1 MAKLNNLDPGFM
13 ELYDNEIPGLAAG
26 KYLVSSTLSLPNP
39 DTNNYTQ
46 TITQSF
52 VVQGPQF
59 SIDPAEI
66 HAMSPASNA
75 NGDFTLELPA
85 VILENP
91 VLPWERQIDTNK
103 EIPWIALLVFK
114 PDELDIDPS
123 THSPIITS
131 TVQDFLKAEAG
142 IVKPTIDPSKIS
154 DALKSSTMN
163 SIRITTEVFQA
174 ITPRLAE
181 LSTLTH
187 VRQINPSTQVVSGT
201 GDDNW
206 YSVVLA
212 NRFPHS
218 SNPSDTAG
226 LVNHVHLVSLEGLTT
241 WLIDNPQ
248 WPAEAKK
255 VQLVSLASWT
265 FTSAQQPG
273 QTFAELAENLI
284 TIANNEPEN
293 LLLKIPVT
301 NNNTAAA
308 TRIQQGYTALSF
320 HTDPGPDTYC
330 WYRGPF
336 SPVPAQPLPA
346 DITNYQ
352 HPAAA
357 MIYDQV
363 NAIFDNSYAAAWTI
377 GRLTALSDPGYVD
390 ALQRMRDKTIFTG
403 TRLLERS
410 KMPHLAG
417 ITDLKTLASPG
428 LTRKTFTAHI
438 KAGLSTALTKNFQ
451 APLNTT
457 EAGKKTITNHLFP
470 NEQPPASPVAETLW
484 FMQQP
489 TISSFLA
496 AEAENDMDPL
506 TTWLGNLALLHG
518 ISFNHLVPDQRML
531 PVESVRFFYVD
542 QNWIHVLLDG
552 AMSVGIHGTREKMAN
567 DILVPTLRKHSLQK
581 AASARGK
588 LLNNNKTA
596 DPAPPQLPVAG
607 MLLRSALVSG
617 WPGLSITAT
626 AKGASVNIMRID
638 HLAPT
643 ILLVLWSAVPDTV
656 TISQPEQ
663 GLIFGVEDGWTIVR
677 RSLDSNTLGQQLGAP
692 SFPASGDFTQFMRP
706 VLNNIGGLVLNL
718 VPPVED
724 TQGYVIPAMTRAL
737 SQLKITAAQ
746 FAIEMVKT
754 PEQITFNPPVKTYK

>member
-1 MAKLNNLDPGFM
+1 MAKQNNLDPGFM
-13 ELYDNEIPGLAAG
+13 ELYDNEKPGLVAG
-26 KYLVSSTLSLPNP
+26 NYLVTSTLSLPNT
-39 DTNNYTQ
+39 DTNNYEQ
-46 TITQSF
+46 AIIQNF

-59 SIDPAEI
+59 SIDPTEI
-66 HAMSPASNA
+66 HAMSPANNA
-75 NGDFTLELPA
+75 NGDFTEELPA

-91 VLPWERQIDTNK
+91 VLPWERQINTDKN
-103 EIPWIALLVFK
+103 IPWVALLVFK

-131 TVQDFLKAEAG
+131 TVQDFLKAETG
-142 IVKPTIDPSKIS
+142 VVKPVIDPSKIS
-154 DALKSSTMN
+154 DAVKNSTMN
-163 SIRITTEVFQA
+163 SIRITTAVFQA
-174 ITPRLAE
+174 VTPRLVE
-181 LSTLTH
+181 LSTLAH
-187 VRQINPSTQVVSGT
+187 VRQINPSTQVLSGT
-201 GDDNW
+201 EDDSW
-206 YSVVLA
+206 YSVILA

-218 SNPSDTAG
+218 SNPNDTAG
-226 LVNHVHLVSLEGLTT
+226 LVNHVHLVSLEGLTA

-248 WPAEAKK
+248 WPTEAVK
-255 VQLVSLASWT
+255 VQVVSLASWT
-265 FTSAQQPG
+265 FTSAKQPG

-284 TIANNEPEN
+284 TVANNKPET
-293 LLLKIPVT
+293 LLLNIPVT
-301 NNNTAAA
+301 NNGSAAA

-320 HTDPGPDTYC
+320 HTDPGPNTYC

-346 DITNYQ
+346 AITKYQ

-357 MIYDQV
+357 MIYDQA

-377 GRLTALSDPGYVD
+377 GRLTALSDPGYID

-410 KMPHLAG
+410 KMPHLSG
-417 ITDLKTLASPG
+417 ITDLKTLASSG
-428 LTRKTFTAHI
+428 LTRKTFTTHI

-457 EAGKKTITNHLFP
+457 EAGKKVITNYLFP
-470 NEQPPASPVAETLW
+470 NEQPPASPAAEALW

-506 TTWLGNLALLHG
+506 STWLGNLALLHG
-518 ISFNHLVPDQRML
+518 VSFNHLVPDQRML
-531 PVESVRFFYVD
+531 PVENIRFFYID
-542 QNWIHVLLDG
+542 QNWLHVLLDG

-581 AASARGK
+581 AASARTR
-588 LLNNNKTA
+588 LLRTNNA
-596 DPAPPQLPVAG
+596 EDPAPQLPVAG

-617 WPGLSITAT
+617 WPGLSVTAT
-626 AKGASVNIMRID
+626 AKGTNVNIMRMD

-677 RSLDSNTLGQQLGAP
+677 RSLAAGDLGHQLGAP
-692 SFPASGDFTQFMRP
+692 PFPASGDFTQFMRP
-706 VLNNIGGLVLNL
+706 VQNNIGGLVLNL
-718 VPPVED
+718 VPAVKD
-724 TQGYVIPAMTRAL
+724 TPGYVIPAMAKAL
-737 SQLKITAAQ
+737 SQSNITASQ
-746 FAIEMVKT
+746 FAIEMVKA
-754 PEQITFNPPVKTYK
+754 PEQIAFNPPA